1 MEVSLN
7 LHYNLTRF
15 HLLSVIGAN
24 SKVLLVR
31 SVKNIAVNAS
41 RQAKNTTALSLVM
54 NTSIAGKGRNLFDL
68 KLPKV
73 VHPLSIFL
81 YRRRRHHH
89 CWVYIYVCIMVEQFL
104 FLRSW
109 PLFYDSKSF
118 YCPLSVCAIIVMFFD
133 NFRKNR
139 MVYLGL
145 FFSLL
150 LVYAFDMNVEII
162 FWFME
167 NSILRFI
174 FMHGHITYHKK

>member
-1 MEVSLN
+1 
-7 LHYNLTRF
+7 
-15 HLLSVIGAN
+15 
-24 SKVLLVR
+24 
-31 SVKNIAVNAS
+31 
-41 RQAKNTTALSLVM
+41 M
-54 NTSIAGKGRNLFDL
+54 NTSITCKGRNFFDL

-81 YRRRRHHH
+81 TT
-89 CWVYIYVCIMVEQFL
+89 YIVIIIVEYVCIMVEQFL

-109 PLFYDSKSF
+109 PLFYDWKSF

-174 FMHGHITYHKK
+174 FMHGHRNKWWCHGWVSKLRWNVRMHAEYANYF

>member
-41 RQAKNTTALSLVM
+41 RQAKNSTALSLVM
-54 NTSIAGKGRNLFDL
+54 NTSITGKGRNFFDL
-68 KLPKV
+68 KLQKV

-81 YRRRRHHH
+81 TT
-89 CWVYIYVCIMVEQFL
+89 YIVIIIVEYVCIMVEQFL

-150 LVYAFDMNVEII
+150 LVYAFDMYVEII

-167 NSILRFI
+167 NLF
-174 FMHGHITYHKK
+174 